1 MNRRPCKFEDGTNF
15 VNYAVYFYAILIC
28 IVIYAFMNFHNST
41 YVVEEQCETA
51 LHIIES
57 EMLAFRTASS
67 NLMGNSPFKDT
78 VLESNKTLRDLERA
92 HIVPSVK
99 YQSSKTTDENKDIK
113 SIGDAISS
121 RFKASFNLDGS
132 TPKEGFIKNVVTD
145 DSTVTISSCKIYEPI
160 YDISV
165 TIDGLTGSGRVW
177 DDIIKG
183 WDETTVQ
190 QWTDPDGEKEIKVTH
205 TITGWVVYTLS
216 FNNNNAYTSYTKD
229 LFDVDHTPTIKRDP
243 SLGKKSDKKVEGA
256 TIEMSMNINL
266 KGVKQ
271 IFAGSDEAG
280 IFARDPVNKTYN
292 LTITQA
298 TDIVIADEDSRKRDD
313 LTLVE

>member
-1 MNRRPCKFEDGTNF
+1 MKKHLQKMEDGTNF
-15 VNYAVYFYAILIC
+15 VNYAVYFYAIIIC
-28 IVIYAFMNFHNST
+28 IVVYAFMNFHNSA
-41 YVVEEQCETA
+41 YVLEEQCETS

-57 EMLAFRTASS
+57 EMLSFRTKSTILA
-67 NLMGNSPFKDT
+67 GNSPFKDT

-99 YQSSKTTDENKDIK
+99 YQAGKTSEENLDVK
-113 SIGDAISS
+113 SIGNAISS
-121 RFKASFNLDGS
+121 RFKAAFNLSGS
-132 TPKEGFIKNVVTD
+132 VPNEGFIKNVVTD
-145 DSTVTISSCKIYEPI
+145 ASTVTINSCKIYEPV

-177 DDIIKG
+177 EDIIQT
-183 WDETTVQ
+183 WDESTVG
-190 QWTDPDGEKEIKVTH
+190 QWTDPDGDKEIRVTH
-205 TITGWVVYTLS
+205 DIVGWVVYTLN
-216 FNNNNAYTSYTKD
+216 FNNDNAYVSYTKE
-229 LFDVDHTPTIKRDP
+229 LFDTDHTPTIKRDP

-256 TIEMSMNINL
+256 TIEMSMNITL

-280 IFARDPVNKTYN
+280 IFARNPVNKTYD

-298 TDIVIADEDSRKRDD
+298 TDIVIADEDSRKRND
-313 LTLVE
+313 LTLIE